1 MPNSKERDESQR
13 PVDEAK
19 GQAEEATGT
28 TPNINKDEWDEGRSA
43 RERLVYEEKKAAS
56 LGPSG
61 P

>member
-1 MPNSKERDESQR
+1 MPNSKERDQGQR
-13 PVDEAK
+13 PVNEAK
-19 GQAEEATGT
+19 GQSEEAPDT
-28 TPNINKDEWDEGRSA
+28 TLSTNEDGRDEGRSA